1 VSHEAEDARD
11 EGIARVTRS
20 NKKWMAEEAMPCLLR
35 VTPVGDE
42 DISETFR
49 LRMTASG
56 LRPPTRHQAW
66 GALMRHAA
74 RAGWFEQVVGDLKP
88 MVTKRSHA
96 RRSMVWRRVRASPP
110 SLSPLPPLSPDP
122 VPFLPDTEGT
132 PAMPLQL
139 TITASSLEEL
149 WQTLSTFPQLAQT
162 LAQNE
167 QQERA
172 GQGFVPADTAG
183 ADTGQKYTWKEVTV
197 ARPNGGEEPSST
209 KRGPGRPAG
218 STNKPKA
225 AAAKPEP
232 EPGQLPDDTDDT
244 DEMDEGNEDA
254 ARAAI
259 TQELGKFWKKG
270 PGFKNIIQG
279 FRSQLGI
286 STMLELQAKDFPK
299 ARKLI
304 EELKAASD

>member
-1 VSHEAEDARD
+1 MSREAGDARD

-20 NKKWMAEEAMPCLLR
+20 NKKWMAEAMPCLLQ

-74 RAGWFEQVVGDLKP
+74 RAGWFEEVVGDLKP

-96 RRSMVWRRVRASPP
+96 RRSIVWRRVRASPSP
-110 SLSPLPPLSPDP
+110 PPSPLPPLSPDP

-139 TITASSLEEL
+139 TITAHSLEEL

-167 QQERA
+167 QQA
-172 GQGFVPADTAG
+172 LAVQALADTAADTADTAG
-183 ADTGQKYTWKEVTV
+183 AADTDPK
-197 ARPNGGEEPSST
+197 PNGEIASVNSASNSQT
-209 KRGPGRPAG
+209 AKRGPGRPPG
-218 STNKPKA
+218 STNKLKTVAAKA
-225 AAAKPEP
+225 ELKPEP
-232 EPGQLPDDTDDT
+232 EPGQLP
-244 DEMDEGNEDA
+244 
-254 ARAAI
+254 
-259 TQELGKFWKKG
+259 
-270 PGFKNIIQG
+270 
-279 FRSQLGI
+279 
-286 STMLELQAKDFPK
+286 
-299 ARKLI
+299 
-304 EELKAASD
+304 

>member
-1 VSHEAEDARD
+1 
-11 EGIARVTRS
+11 
-20 NKKWMAEEAMPCLLR
+20 
-35 VTPVGDE
+35 
-42 DISETFR
+42 
-49 LRMTASG
+49 
-56 LRPPTRHQAW
+56 
-66 GALMRHAA
+66 
-74 RAGWFEQVVGDLKP
+74 
-88 MVTKRSHA
+88 
-96 RRSMVWRRVRASPP
+96 
-110 SLSPLPPLSPDP
+110 
-122 VPFLPDTEGT
+122 
-132 PAMPLQL
+132 MPLQL

-167 QQERA
+167 QQALRA

-183 ADTGQKYTWKEVTV
+183 ADTDQKYTWKEVTA

-209 KRGPGRPAG
+209 KRGPGRPPG

-225 AAAKPEP
+225 VATKPEPEPEP

-254 ARAAI
+254 VRAAI

>member
-1 VSHEAEDARD
+1 VSRSAKDARD

-20 NKKWMAEEAMPCLLR
+20 NKKWMAEAMPCLLQ

-110 SLSPLPPLSPDP
+110 LFPQSPDFLP
-122 VPFLPDTEGT
+122 ILPDTEG
-132 PAMPLQL
+132 PSPMPFQL
-139 TITASSLEEL
+139 TITAHTLEEL
-149 WQTLSTFPQLAQT
+149 WNTLASFPQGKPPLDNLGQQDGA
-162 LAQNE
+162 E
-167 QQERA
+167 QL
-172 GQGFVPADTAG
+172 VPADTAG
-183 ADTGQKYTWKEVTV
+183 ADTGAK
-197 ARPNGGEEPSST
+197 PNGEDPAPQQR
-209 KRGPGRPAG
+209 RGPGRPPG

-225 AAAKPEP
+225 VATKEP
-232 EPGQLPDDTDDT
+232 EPGFLDDAADD
-244 DEMDEGNEDA
+244 DEMDNSLDENEDA

>member
-1 VSHEAEDARD
+1 MSREAEDARD

-20 NKKWMAEEAMPCLLR
+20 NKKWMADAMPCLLQ

-74 RAGWFEQVVGDLKP
+74 RAGWFEEVVGDLKP

-96 RRSMVWRRVRASPP
+96 RRSIVWRRVRASPSP
-110 SLSPLPPLSPDP
+110 SLSPLPPQFPDFAP
-122 VPFLPDTEGT
+122 YLPDTEGT

-139 TITASSLEEL
+139 TITAHSLEEL
-149 WQTLSTFPQLAQT
+149 WNTLSTFPQLAQT
-162 LAQNE
+162 LAVKDQLDSLG
-167 QQERA
+167 QQESP
-172 GQGFVPADTAG
+172 VPADTAN
-183 ADTGQKYTWKEVTV
+183 ADTSPK
-197 ARPNGGEEPSST
+197 PNGEDLAP
-209 KRGPGRPAG
+209 KRGPGRPPG

-225 AAAKPEP
+225 AAAKEP
-232 EPGQLPDDTDDT
+232 EPGQLPEDTDTGD
-244 DEMDEGNEDA
+244 DMDEGSEDDI
-254 ARAAI
+254 RASI

-299 ARKLI
+299 ARALI
-304 EELKAASD
+304 EDLKAASD

>member
-1 VSHEAEDARD
+1 
-11 EGIARVTRS
+11 
-20 NKKWMAEEAMPCLLR
+20 
-35 VTPVGDE
+35 
-42 DISETFR
+42 
-49 LRMTASG
+49 
-56 LRPPTRHQAW
+56 
-66 GALMRHAA
+66 
-74 RAGWFEQVVGDLKP
+74 
-88 MVTKRSHA
+88 
-96 RRSMVWRRVRASPP
+96 
-110 SLSPLPPLSPDP
+110 
-122 VPFLPDTEGT
+122 
-132 PAMPLQL
+132 MPLQL

-162 LAQNE
+162 LAVKD
-167 QQERA
+167 QQEGA

-183 ADTGQKYTWKEVTV
+183 ADTDQKYTWKEVTV

-209 KRGPGRPAG
+209 KRGPGRPPG
-218 STNKPKA
+218 SANKPKA